1 MEGGDDH
8 GGKTELSAPPGYH
21 RCTVRLFPGGSPV
34 SLALAV
40 TAFASSA
47 AAEPASPPAPPTKE
61 ACIASF
67 DRGQRAQSDRAL
79 RRALSELIVCSQE
92 SCPSVLRT
100 DCAGVLA
107 EVRSALPSVVFAADD
122 GNGHELIDVKVYAGS
137 ELLAAKLDGRAVSVD
152 PGTFD
157 LRFERVGEP
166 ALVVSRMIREGEKSR
181 VIRVSLVAAASG
193 SGVTAAGAERG
204 TGVASPPRSAAGW
217 VLPGALA
224 VVGLTGLG
232 VSLFARLGFDS
243 RVDELRLRCAPECT
257 QTERDDLSGR
267 VVTSNVALGVGIGA
281 LAASVAAWFLMAP
294 SGAAGTRASARGLVP
309 GGVAW

>member
-1 MEGGDDH
+1 MH
-8 GGKTELSAPPGYH
+8 
-21 RCTVRLFPGGSPV
+21 VRPRAV

-40 TAFASSA
+40 TTLASSA
-47 AAEPASPPAPPTKE
+47 AAEPASPPPTTE

-67 DRGQRAQSDRAL
+67 DRGQRALSDRAL

-92 SCPSVLRT
+92 SCPSLLRT

-122 GNGHELIDVKVYAGS
+122 GDGHELTDVKVYAGT

-157 LRFERVGEP
+157 LRFERVGQP

-181 VIRVSLVAAASG
+181 VIRVSFGTPASSSGAPSVAG
-193 SGVTAAGAERG
+193 PE
-204 TGVASPPRSAAGW
+204 RSADVTSGKRSAVGW

-224 VVGLTGLG
+224 VVGVAG
-232 VSLFARLGFDS
+232 VGVALFTRLSFDS
-243 RVDELRLRCAPECT
+243 RVDELRIRCAPECT
-257 QTERDDLSGR
+257 RTERDDLSGM
-267 VVTSNVALGVGIGA
+267 VVTSNVALGVGVGA
-281 LAASVAAWFLMAP
+281 LALSVATWFLMAP
-294 SGAAGTRASARGLVP
+294 SSSGAPRASAHQLVP
-309 GGVAW
+309 GGLAW